1 MYAYLLNTAIIRMT
15 SMIKPDI
22 LMYKT
27 TATRNSTII
36 QHTATA
42 AAFIYS
48 SMLIAE
54 VIKYYRV
61 WLLPTPATE
70 TKYYRVRLLPA
81 RDPECLPTNVASK
94 SKPTLHLP
102 NQSENRLLFSIVP
115 RFAENRTLQPDKRQ
129 LFLQPPENN
138 ARPAPLYTCY
148 SKYST
153 LDLLSRFPL

>member
-1 MYAYLLNTAIIRMT
+1 MT

-81 RDPECLPTNVASK
+81 RDPESSLPTS
-94 SKPTLHLP
+94 LP
-102 NQSENRLLFSIVP
+102 NRN
-115 RFAENRTLQPDKRQ
+115 Q
-129 LFLQPPENN
+129 LSTFPTNQKIG
-138 ARPAPLYTCY
+138 YY
-148 SKYST
+148 S
-153 LDLLSRFPL
+153 LLSPDSPRTAPYNQTSDSYFCNPQRTMPGRRRYIPVIPSTVPWTYCQGSRYNSTVCCLHS